1 MPTEQQEMQKLELL
15 KKYKDLLDASII
27 TEEEFNEKKKE
38 LLATKLDS
46 QPNSSN
52 TQNNNSGNRTTTDNT
67 SNAKFTRQT
76 SSTEDLLR
84 YLNNQQKGTSQQQP
98 QYQQQH
104 QQQQTPKE
112 ESKPQTPMQG
122 TGAYGM
128 KWYNFI
134 VKFALIANMILNG
147 IGGVIVFLGLHYGSE
162 GSLVYDVYPN
172 LRLLDVF
179 YGLSMVGLAILAFN
193 ARQALYWN
201 KKKGPMLLLALHI
214 LSAVV
219 SVAYNQMVLRI
230 IGASIEN
237 MSLQSNMSGTII
249 GSIAL
254 AIINY
259 FYFKKRKD
267 MFTY

>member
-84 YLNNQQKGTSQQQP
+84 YLNNQKGTSQQQP

-134 VKFALIANMILNG
+134 VKFALFAAFALNAING
-147 IGGVIVFLGLHYGSE
+147 ISFFFGLQYGSN
-162 GSLVYDVYPN
+162 GSLIYNVYPN
-172 LRLLDVF
+172 LRLLDIF
-179 YGLSMVGLAILAFN
+179 YGLSMIALAIMCLIT
-193 ARQALYWN
+193 RQALYWY
-201 KKKGPMLLLALHI
+201 KKKGPTLLLTLQLLNVVISIAYLSIFSSI
-214 LSAVV
+214 LET
-219 SVAYNQMVLRI
+219 
-230 IGASIEN
+230 SIKEIN
-237 MSLQSNMSGTII
+237 SQSNLSISIIGTII
-249 GSIAL
+249 L
-254 AIINY
+254 AIICH